1 MLLECADNFNVVVWL
16 TLEMQL
22 KQQAGLLLK
31 WLQELGPVS
40 HQELQFWVLQP
51 SWSEQTNKQEAKL
64 QSLQSCTAVGKLQQS
79 WDSLLPLNL
88 NMFLKSCVT
97 PHLLPKLHSRG
108 VTAVALLLF
117 LHLTSAVIPYLKPE
131 KTPFSTADGLLY
143 PPTCQQCTGN
153 DPIHARQ
160 KTEP

>member
-51 SWSEQTNKQEAKL
+51 SWSEQTNKQTRGKAVVIVVMY
-64 QSLQSCTAVGKLQQS
+64 SCRQ
-79 WDSLLPLNL
+79 
-88 NMFLKSCVT
+88 
-97 PHLLPKLHSRG
+97 
-108 VTAVALLLF
+108 AVAELGF
-117 LHLTSAVIPYLKPE
+117 AP
-131 KTPFSTADGLLY
+131 ST
-143 PPTCQQCTGN
+143 
-153 DPIHARQ
+153 
-160 KTEP
+160 